1 MQLSIAIPVY
11 NFAKFIPDT
20 LNSILSQ
27 TFGPNVEIVVT
38 DGASTD
44 NTEEVM
50 AEICQRHKNVVYNR
64 LQRKGGIDR
73 DMA

>member
-11 NFAKFIPDT
+11 NFAKFVPDT
-20 LNSILSQ
+20 LNSILLQ
-27 TFGPNVEIVVT
+27 TFGSTVEIVVT

-50 AEICQRHKNVVYNR
+50 AEICRRHKNVVYNR
-64 LQRKGGIDR
+64 LERKGGIDR